1 MRSILLAL
9 IAIATL
15 SAAPAV
21 LAAPTCQDRNG
32 DTIRCGTTGAMPVGW
47 TLPPAELQARQM
59 AAQQDGPSAEAMI
72 GMVIIIGSLFALIAL
87 MPEFDGRRDS
97 DWDEQE
103 GDFPRRR

>member
-1 MRSILLAL
+1 MRSIIPSLAVAALLF
-9 IAIATL
+9 
-15 SAAPAV
+15 AAPSA
-21 LAAPTCQDRNG
+21 LAAPTCLDRAG
-32 DTIRCGTTGAMPVGW
+32 DAIKCGVQGAMPVGW

-59 AAQQDGPSAEAMI
+59 AAQQDGPSPEAMI